1 MERDASGVVCQIIRY
16 EKVQEPFYLWD
27 AFSNFLPLVDK
38 LKNGGDAVESSSRVC
53 PRERKVDMYNI
64 DFEIFQKATSG
75 GFVPAFASCES
86 EHETHLAVIENSWS
100 MLRGKFVS
108 GNMKDF
114 VFSKPGISGFYP
126 DSMFK
131 TIDNFA
137 KLTSSSPSKNSKY
150 IDVNFASQTSSQ
162 SAPRLSK
169 KCPLSI
175 AEQRGSLS
183 KCQKRPFLTD
193 DFERKPR
200 HLKSGANK
208 QGDISISEVTN
219 DSFNEAAAAGEILHS
234 PQKIIESKVDEL
246 HMSRD
251 ILGVSNL
258 SGKEATIFD
267 GFHESWEDKPC
278 NERSPTILNSVV
290 DTGGASCN
298 LVKTIVYHWPI
309 LDKLAPSSID
319 AWILKVHIFSLF

>member
-1 MERDASGVVCQIIRY
+1 MERDSSGAVYQIIRY
-16 EKVQEPFYLWD
+16 EKVQEPFYFWD

-38 LKNGGDAVESSSRVC
+38 LKNGGDSVESSSKVY
-53 PRERKVDMYNI
+53 PGERKVDMDNI

-75 GFVPAFASCES
+75 GFVPAFALCES

-114 VFSKPGISGFYP
+114 VFSKSE
-126 DSMFK
+126 
-131 TIDNFA
+131 
-137 KLTSSSPSKNSKY
+137 LTSSSSSKNSKY

-175 AEQRGSLS
+175 AKQRGGLS
-183 KCQKRPFLTD
+183 NCQKRPLLSD
-193 DFERKPR
+193 DFKRKPR
-200 HLKSGANK
+200 HLKSGAHK
-208 QGDISISEVTN
+208 QGGIGISEVTN

-234 PQKIIESKVDEL
+234 PQEIIESKVDEL

-258 SGKEATIFD
+258 SRKESTIFD

-278 NERSPTILNSVV
+278 NERSPTILNGVM
-290 DTGGASCN
+290 DTGEASCN
-298 LVKTIVYHWPI
+298 LVKTIVYHRPS
-309 LDKLAPSSID
+309 LEKFAPCSTD
-319 AWILKVHIFSLF
+319 ACILKVHIFSLF